1 VGASVSTRMN
11 AEQTEAQHPEPE
23 PPADLQT
30 QLEALLDQVWIEEQR
45 WRREERIDRAVR
57 LVRDA

>member
-1 VGASVSTRMN
+1 MN

-45 WRREERIDRAVR
+45 WRREERIDLAVR
-57 LVRDA
+57 LVSDA